1 MDRRK
6 ILMDH
11 FVSPTHKG
19 LDSDSSYEKFLK
31 SPACSDEMTIQIS
44 DDGSKIVKLAFEG
57 QACIIA
63 TSSTDLMFEM
73 LEGKTFDEA
82 LGFIKLYEAMILEGE
97 TPSEELG
104 ELAIF
109 DNVHRQKGRWKCATL
124 STDGLKEY
132 LNAKIPS

>member
-1 MDRRK
+1 
-6 ILMDH
+6 
-11 FVSPTHKG
+11 
-19 LDSDSSYEKFLK
+19 
-31 SPACSDEMTIQIS
+31 
-44 DDGSKIVKLAFEG
+44 
-57 QACIIA
+57 
-63 TSSTDLMFEM
+63 
-73 LEGKTFDEA
+73 
-82 LGFIKLYEAMILEGE
+82 MILEGE